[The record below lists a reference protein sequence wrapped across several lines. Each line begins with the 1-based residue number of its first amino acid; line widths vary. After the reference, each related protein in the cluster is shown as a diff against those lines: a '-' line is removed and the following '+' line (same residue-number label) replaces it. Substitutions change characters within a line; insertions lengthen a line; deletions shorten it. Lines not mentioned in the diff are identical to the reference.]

1 MNRRHFIQSLGLTG
15 AGLGLGT
22 GLGAIA
28 RAAEGDAPKRLLV
41 ISHCHGWPYDYWK
54 MRPGGLGESTPW
66 ELDLGSLAQGEVSQ
80 VLAPLYDF
88 RRRMIHMD
96 GLSLATAEL
105 DVDGNRH
112 DTGWVHA
119 WTGDNADFSGTTT
132 GAMGQ
137 SLDQRVAAEIARSD
151 RLPSLELSING
162 NNEPGRPIAYAATGM
177 QLPVLN
183 TPDLVWSRL
192 FGPSVGDA
200 TLAARQRDVLAFADG
215 EYRAARRNLGRM
227 AKQRLDAHFEL
238 LLGLGDRI
246 EGMAALQC
254 PDVPQVP
261 TSLASYDAT
270 FDVYADLIAAAFSC
284 DITRVV
290 SLSLG
295 EMPTAD
301 FGADHITDDVHK
313 GLAHEIYND
322 PAKYVAMADYLT
334 HHSGQVARLVAL
346 LEATPDVDGR
356 SVMDNT
362 LIVWGSELGNGW
374 HGYQT
379 YCPTIIGG
387 DWHFRTGRY
396 LHLPHETPIE
406 MMVPTQIETG
416 GYTQMSGR
424 PHQHLLVSV
433 AQAMGVDVDHFGI
446 HLAMGQRG
454 DHVDCSGPLEELT

>member
-1 MNRRHFIQSLGLTG
+1 
-15 AGLGLGT
+15 
-22 GLGAIA
+22 
-28 RAAEGDAPKRLLV
+28 
-41 ISHCHGWPYDYWK
+41 
-54 MRPGGLGESTPW
+54 
-66 ELDLGSLAQGEVSQ
+66 
-80 VLAPLYDF
+80 
-88 RRRMIHMD
+88 
-96 GLSLATAEL
+96 
-105 DVDGNRH
+105 
-112 DTGWVHA
+112 
-119 WTGDNADFSGTTT
+119 
-132 GAMGQ
+132 
-137 SLDQRVAAEIARSD
+137 
-151 RLPSLELSING
+151 
-162 NNEPGRPIAYAATGM
+162 
-177 QLPVLN
+177 
-183 TPDLVWSRL
+183 
-192 FGPSVGDA
+192 
-200 TLAARQRDVLAFADG
+200 
-215 EYRAARRNLGRM
+215 
-227 AKQRLDAHFEL
+227 
-238 LLGLGDRI
+238 
-246 EGMAALQC
+246 
-254 PDVPQVP
+254 
-261 TSLASYDAT
+261 LASYDAT